1 MIGSWLSALGSRIQA
16 AVRIPLTTV
25 TVHAMLGA
33 LAFQECSRSGLW
45 AAPMQISSRGK
56 KRVDLLLRYIAQHA
70 NSRWRKVRTCSPTP
84 ACSRVGARQ
93 YRGGERKIFR

>member
-1 MIGSWLSALGSRIQA
+1 
-16 AVRIPLTTV
+16 
-25 TVHAMLGA
+25 
-33 LAFQECSRSGLW
+33 
-45 AAPMQISSRGK
+45 MQISSRGK